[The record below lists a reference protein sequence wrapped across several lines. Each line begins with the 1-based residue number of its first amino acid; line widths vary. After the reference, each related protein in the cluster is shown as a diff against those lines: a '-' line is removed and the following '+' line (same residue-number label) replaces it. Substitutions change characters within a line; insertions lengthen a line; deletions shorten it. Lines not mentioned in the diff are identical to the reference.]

1 MALERERVPGWLD
14 DNGQKRRLAQ
24 LSPFI
29 KEMKLALSL
38 SLCVPG
44 AAVKTET
51 AKEIVRF
58 RSCRRRDTI
67 QTASS
72 VVVMSASHSES
83 FYLLFAP
90 ISRER
95 QRRRRRQSF
104 KPVEEK
110 DRLES
115 KGNFFFMEKNDCPQ
129 ANENSK

>member
-1 MALERERVPGWLD
+1 M
-14 DNGQKRRLAQ
+14 
-24 LSPFI
+24 
-29 KEMKLALSL
+29 
-38 SLCVPG
+38 
-44 AAVKTET
+44 KTET

-104 KPVEEK
+104 DKRASRRK
-110 DRLES
+110 RLES
-115 KGNFFFMEKNDCPQ
+115 KRNVFFMETNDCPQ